1 MPMGERL
8 RLCRY
13 CGRDAGNEKG
23 ENWGARGGLHPE
35 RDRHVKYVACVA
47 VQHVVVDG
55 SKGIHGLGTADR
67 PHDKWVPGGLRMNAY
82 L

>member
-35 RDRHVKYVACVA
+35 RDRHVKYVI
-47 VQHVVVDG
+47 QHVVVDG
-55 SKGIHGLGTADR
+55 SKGIHGLSTADR
-67 PHDKWVPGGLRMNAY
+67 PHDKWASGGLENDAD